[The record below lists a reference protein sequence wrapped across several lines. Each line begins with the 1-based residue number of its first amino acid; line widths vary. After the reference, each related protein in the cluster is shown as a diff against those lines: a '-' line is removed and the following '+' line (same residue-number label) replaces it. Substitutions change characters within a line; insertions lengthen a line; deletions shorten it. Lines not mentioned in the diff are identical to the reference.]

1 MPGMDDQDTQLRLRP
16 APSLLRRRL
25 RRLLAIFVGIQ
36 VIGAAIVTLNA
47 KLRRAARESR
57 RPDDYPWTRLEPI
70 PAADGVDDTMLYMK
84 GSELLTDLIADID
97 AAQTLV
103 HVETFIWNDDASGQ
117 IVRDALERAAERGV
131 GVRVMYDGVGSINL
145 PRDFFSANIEHF
157 SFKEIRL
164 HPSLLRPRNL
174 IRDHRKLV
182 VIDDRVAY
190 LGGFNFGDLYMSW
203 RDTHMR
209 VEGPSVLDLA
219 NAFAD
224 FWNQHRPTGTT
235 SIANIDGRDWDPRV
249 TVQRNDPSLGI
260 FPIRGMYL
268 EAIDRAQKNIWITN
282 AYFIPDSAFRRALLD
297 AARRGVD
304 VQVILPQYSNH
315 PLTDL
320 LAHGTWE
327 ELLAAGVRVF
337 LYRHFMVH
345 AKTCTIDGMW
355 TTVGTANL
363 DRWSM
368 LGNYEINVEV
378 RSEHVAA
385 RMERLFILDK
395 ENCLEVDAE
404 LWERR
409 PALQKLG
416 ERTLRSLSPL
426 L

>member
-1 MPGMDDQDTQLRLRP
+1 MNDQVSDAVASAAPSALRL
-16 APSLLRRRL
+16 RL
-25 RRLLAIFVGIQ
+25 RRLFAIFVGVQ

-57 RPDDYPWTRLEPI
+57 RPDDYPWSRLEPV
-70 PAADGVDDTMLYMK
+70 PAADGVDDTVLYMK
-84 GSELLTDLIADID
+84 GTELLTDLIADID
-97 AAQTLV
+97 AATKFV
-103 HVETFIWNDDASGQ
+103 HVETFIWNDDESGQ
-117 IVRDALERAAERGV
+117 VVRDALERAADRGV
-131 GVRVMYDGVGSINL
+131 SIRVMYDGVGSINL
-145 PRDFFSANIEHF
+145 PSDFFSANIESF

-182 VIDDRVAY
+182 VIDNQIAY

-235 SIANIDGRDWDPRV
+235 GIANVDGRPWDPRL
-249 TVQRNDPSLGI
+249 TVHRNDPSLGI
-260 FPIRGMYL
+260 FPIRGMYM
-268 EAIDRAQKNIWITN
+268 EAIDRAQKRIWITN
-282 AYFIPDSAFRRALLD
+282 AYFIPDRAFRRALLD

-304 VQVILPQYSNH
+304 VQVILPQFSNH
-315 PLTDL
+315 PLTDI

-345 AKTCTIDGMW
+345 AKTCTIDGAW

-385 RMERLFILDK
+385 RMERLFMLDK